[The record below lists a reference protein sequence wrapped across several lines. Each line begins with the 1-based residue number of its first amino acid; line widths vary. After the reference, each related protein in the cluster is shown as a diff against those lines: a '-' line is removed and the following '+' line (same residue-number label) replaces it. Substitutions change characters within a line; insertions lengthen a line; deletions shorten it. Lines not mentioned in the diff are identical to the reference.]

1 MTHHAAVGN
10 VPLDSDSFGPPEIN
24 FEELK
29 FDKTNDLIGQGAF
42 GKVYRGKCRGKEV
55 AIKILRNQ
63 DLSPETLD
71 EFHHEIEICS
81 RIHHPNVCLFMGACM
96 QPGRLAFVTEF
107 MEGGTLSKLLY
118 DKDHKLTLSKKIK
131 MAKDMALGLNWLHR
145 SNPPIIHRDLKPDNL
160 LVDKYGNIK
169 VTDFGLSDIKRG
181 VVRDEHMPKGSLL
194 WMAPEVMQG
203 LPLTEKVDVYA
214 FALVLWEMITLTE
227 PFLEVDVRD
236 MYDEIAVKGSRP
248 PMPEDI
254 PNSLRF
260 LLQRCWAQKADSRP
274 GFDEVIQFLDV
285 VLIDVT
291 LQDPICNRMWKKH
304 FLGKTFV
311 PWENF
316 YIPLFNE
323 YGVVRPLKSDVRV
336 ECMRRMLTTK
346 HPDTTLSVRPDIIE
360 LDMFGVF
367 MSTFGQLLKGSDLIT
382 VVCDIAKNKWY
393 HGDISRETAET
404 LLKTTSPGY
413 FLVRMS
419 TTSTGFTI
427 SKISKSGAL
436 AHQRLELHGGKF
448 GDGKKIFGEMT
459 LPDFINKYAAELY
472 LITACPGSRFE
483 ELFSEDAIS
492 VNSGYITTELGSG
505 LTH

>member
-227 PFLEVDVRD
+227 PFLELWQR
-236 MYDEIAVKGSRP
+236 SR
-248 PMPEDI
+248 
-254 PNSLRF
+254 
-260 LLQRCWAQKADSRP
+260 AARP
-274 GFDEVIQFLDV
+274 
-285 VLIDVT
+285 
-291 LQDPICNRMWKKH
+291 R
-304 FLGKTFV
+304 KT
-311 PWENF
+311 
-316 YIPLFNE
+316 
-323 YGVVRPLKSDVRV
+323 
-336 ECMRRMLTTK
+336 
-346 HPDTTLSVRPDIIE
+346 
-360 LDMFGVF
+360 
-367 MSTFGQLLKGSDLIT
+367 
-382 VVCDIAKNKWY
+382 
-393 HGDISRETAET
+393 
-404 LLKTTSPGY
+404 
-413 FLVRMS
+413 
-419 TTSTGFTI
+419 
-427 SKISKSGAL
+427 
-436 AHQRLELHGGKF
+436 
-448 GDGKKIFGEMT
+448 
-459 LPDFINKYAAELY
+459 
-472 LITACPGSRFE
+472 
-483 ELFSEDAIS
+483 
-492 VNSGYITTELGSG
+492 
-505 LTH
+505 